1 MEIYRYLVLPSTQD
15 LAKKLLE
22 KRKPPFA
29 VSALEQTQGYGKQG
43 RAFYSPK
50 NGLYLSV
57 CLEKQENPLLTLAVG
72 TAVADFLRA
81 RYGLEIGLKWANDL
95 FYQGK
100 KVAGILTEQVAGGI
114 VVGLGLNL
122 GSELPASLPQATRL
136 LEAGDFDPLLADDLA
151 CVICRAA
158 SWQDCLP
165 RYRELSILTG
175 RRVTL
180 KITGRTI
187 SGTCAGF
194 DDQGRL
200 LLERGGK
207 ISAWSSGEVIKTSF
221 L

>member
-1 MEIYRYLVLPSTQD
+1 MEIYCYLVLPSTQD

-22 KRKPPFA
+22 KKKPPFA

-122 GSELPASLPQATRL
+122 GAELPASLPQATRL

-151 CVICRAA
+151 CVICRA
-158 SWQDCLP
+158 
-165 RYRELSILTG
+165 
-175 RRVTL
+175 
-180 KITGRTI
+180 
-187 SGTCAGF
+187 
-194 DDQGRL
+194 DQGRL
-200 LLERGGK
+200 LLEKGGK